1 MKKILF
7 VLFVAVVTLSS
18 CDYDWPL
25 DNDQYPQKV
34 YIVGAHEKILY
45 KSLDLSNDKDTVSM
59 SLGVSGSLSLSKDV
73 MATIGQDSAA
83 VMKYNDRELSAE
95 GRHFN
100 FLSNDIYS
108 IPNKNITVKAGNA
121 TGRFDIYVNPKSLE
135 CDSMYMMG
143 LRVKSTSAYD
153 IAEGDTTV
161 LVRFS
166 LANKY
171 SGQYYMDG
179 MIKNLSNPN
188 DSLNYVMPRYLSAID
203 DGKTIRM
210 FHYRNEW
217 NDGTPK
223 NQDYRSSYTFK
234 IKVNDDNTLSF
245 STFDKFNIIAGGGV
259 YHPDMKI
266 YELWYEYV
274 DPSTGDHWKTVGYL
288 YKECKTSDEL
298 RIVKDW
304 IEEQRS
310 K

>member
-7 VLFVAVVTLSS
+7 VLFVVVVTLSS

-25 DNDQYPQKV
+25 DNNQYPQKV

-45 KSLDLSNDKDTVSM
+45 KSLDLSYDKDTVIM
-59 SLGVSGSLSLSKDV
+59 SLGVSGSLPLSQDV
-73 MATIGQDSAA
+73 MATICQDSAA

-108 IPNKNITVKAGNA
+108 IPSKNITVKAGNA

-143 LRVKSTSAYD
+143 LRVKSTSAYS

-166 LANKY
+166 LSNKY

-179 MIKNLSNPN
+179 RIKNLTNPS
-188 DSLNYVMPRYLSAID
+188 DSPNYVMPRYLSAID

-223 NQDYRSSYTFK
+223 NQAEDF
-234 IKVNDDNTLSF
+234 V
-245 STFDKFNIIAGGGV
+245 
-259 YHPDMKI
+259 
-266 YELWYEYV
+266 W
-274 DPSTGDHWKTVGYL
+274 
-288 YKECKTSDEL
+288 
-298 RIVKDW
+298 
-304 IEEQRS
+304 
-310 K
+310 